1 MQLKELVEYMAK
13 SLVDDIGGVDVQE
26 IQGEQSSMIQL
37 RVSKGDLGKII
48 GKRGQNVGSLRTI
61 VTAVAAKHQRR
72 VLLEIVE

>member
-1 MQLKELVEYMAK
+1 MQLKEIVEYLAK

-48 GKRGQNVGSLRTI
+48 GKRGKNAGSLRTI
-61 VTAVAAKHQRR
+61 VNAVAAKHQRR
-72 VLLEIVE
+72 VLLEIIE